1 MLREGDKICFIL
13 ILPSPLPTLVVCV
26 FVLKIIFVVF
36 RDTKYVIWNTFTTP
50 SRTIIHALQVLAT
63 CMPKYDKF
71 ILRRVKM
78 GILFRTKFAS
88 PSECKCNSNALI
100 FSLIGH
106 ESSELREFCEMCP
119 EMEDFRPAP
128 SVLQTA
134 VTRVRLNPRCF

>member
-1 MLREGDKICFIL
+1 
-13 ILPSPLPTLVVCV
+13 
-26 FVLKIIFVVF
+26 
-36 RDTKYVIWNTFTTP
+36 
-50 SRTIIHALQVLAT
+50 
-63 CMPKYDKF
+63 
-71 ILRRVKM
+71 M

-134 VTRVRLNPRCF
+134 VNINGNFESNLQKNINLYAKY